1 MQEGVGIRQW
11 IWQTC
16 TQFGFYQTCDPKT
29 QCIFSHLLTL
39 ESNTVLCQDAYDI
52 SDTEIA
58 ARIAFTQGYYG
69 AKDPDSSRVLFVNG
83 KTKAAGVGLC
93 MALSLTC
100 AHVRVNLHT
109 HTGSIDPWHWL
120 SVLSAEG
127 EDKAVFIDGT
137 AHCANMMPARSNDP
151 ENLVKAR
158 EQIATVV
165 AGWISDAAAAHQQ

>member
-83 KTKAAGVGLC
+83 KTKLQ
-93 MALSLTC
+93 LSC
-100 AHVRVNLHT
+100 
-109 HTGSIDPWHWL
+109 
-120 SVLSAEG
+120 
-127 EDKAVFIDGT
+127 
-137 AHCANMMPARSNDP
+137 
-151 ENLVKAR
+151 
-158 EQIATVV
+158 
-165 AGWISDAAAAHQQ
+165 GWFVYGCVH